1 MFFDLLL
8 YSSIAYNFVFGTVK
22 SYNGS
27 ARANPPKNGAV
38 GREMGFKINGLDT
51 RDPSPLTEGEIY
63 YLLTLDHY
71 FLLNF
76 IFRGSPGP
84 VEFFSLQIKR
94 GVFSNVRT
102 YQLWKIMSLSSSRK
116 AFYFWIIVV
125 QDTSSL
131 KSTTPRLQMSK
142 ILHDIPFL
150 VLSNLS
156 IDNKNGAGR
165 SVFSPSV
172 GLPFVGNHV

>member
-1 MFFDLLL
+1 MDQQGQTLQKMGQL
-8 YSSIAYNFVFGTVK
+8 
-22 SYNGS
+22 
-27 ARANPPKNGAV
+27 

-131 KSTTPRLQMSK
+131 KSTTPRLQIKQNITRHSFSCALK
-142 ILHDIPFL
+142 SVYRQQKWGRTLRFL
-150 VLSNLS
+150 PEC
-156 IDNKNGAGR
+156 R
-165 SVFSPSV
+165 PTFRR
-172 GLPFVGNHV
+172 